1 MSTRIAMIDGVVGP
15 LERATVSVLDRGFL
29 YGDSVFET
37 LRTYGGVAY
46 ALDRHLER
54 LEKSSSL
61 VHIDLPVSR
70 AALGLEIAEAVRSA
84 GYEECYV
91 RVTITRGSGELGLD
105 PSLAGKPLRV
115 ILVAP
120 LVSPPEAAYE
130 NGISAITHVARRA
143 GDGTALAGAKIG
155 NYLVS
160 ILGVRAAKARG
171 AAEALFVNEEGA
183 VVEGATSNVF
193 FVARD
198 GLTTPPEESGI
209 LPGITRATVLE
220 IAARLG
226 IDVDY
231 RAPSMRE
238 IGSFDEVFITSSIRE
253 LLAVVR
259 LDGVPV
265 GSGTPGPVFK
275 RLLAAFRDVVRPVVR
290 A

>member
-1 MSTRIAMIDGVVGP
+1 MIDGSVEP

-37 LRTYGGVAY
+37 LRTYGGVPY

-54 LEKSSSL
+54 LEKSARL

-70 AALGLEIAEAVRSA
+70 VALGLEIAEAVRNA
-84 GYEECYV
+84 GCDECYV

-115 ILVAP
+115 ILVTP
-120 LVSPPEAAYE
+120 LVSPPEAAHAD
-130 NGISAITHVARRA
+130 GISAITHAARRT
-143 GDGTALAGAKIG
+143 GDGTALAGAKVG

-160 ILGVRAAKARG
+160 ILAVREAKTRG
-171 AAEALFVNEEGA
+171 AAEALFVDGEGRI
-183 VVEGATSNVF
+183 VEGATSNVF
-193 FVARD
+193 FVAR
-198 GLTTPPEESGI
+198 GRLMTPPEESGI

-220 IAARLG
+220 IAAQRG
-226 IDVDY
+226 IDVEY
-231 RAPSMRE
+231 RAPSVRE
-238 IGSFDEVFITSSIRE
+238 MGSFEEVFITSSIRE

-259 LDGVPV
+259 LDGVSV

-275 RLLAAFRDVVRPVVR
+275 RLLAGFRDVVRPVG